1 MLDRWFKK
9 EKPFQGLAGMGGGV
23 VSRVLGG
30 VPTIEILEYLIV
42 AGGGSGGGTSN
53 GSGLGGGGAGGL
65 IYSSTPIQLP
75 LGANSLTVGAGG
87 ASTNSGSNNG
97 SPSVFGSLIAYGG
110 GGANNPG
117 GSGGGQNNVLF
128 PWQSG
133 GGVGD
138 RITGTPNPIGGAVIQ
153 GNPGGSG
160 YSTTPGSDYY
170 AGNYSA
176 GGGGGRGGAGQQ
188 GQQPPSGGGAG
199 GAAYPVP
206 TNIIP
211 PSYGTP
217 GPQPGRY
224 FAGGGGGGA
233 RGPAGA
239 GGGGGA
245 GAGAT
250 ADGDGGNAT
259 ANSGSGGGGSG
270 QDNATVSGGAGGS
283 GIISFRVASGSSVTF
298 SGGVTFTQDTSSVPN
313 SVIYTITV
321 ASSQTV
327 TFA

>member
-23 VSRVLGG
+23 VSRLLGG
-30 VPTIEILEYLIV
+30 GPTIEILEYLII
-42 AGGGSGGGTSN
+42 AGGGSGTGSSN
-53 GSGLGGGGAGGL
+53 GSGQGGGGAGGL

-75 LGANSLTVGAGG
+75 LGANTLTVGAGG
-87 ASTNSGSNNG
+87 ASSTGTNNG

-110 GGANNPG
+110 GGGNNPG
-117 GSGGGQNNVLF
+117 GSGGGQNSVMF
-128 PWQSG
+128 PWQAG

-138 RITGTPNPIGGAVIQ
+138 RITGTTDPIGGAVIQ

-160 YSTTPGSDYY
+160 YAPSPTNFG
-170 AGNYSA
+170 A
-176 GGGGGRGGAGQQ
+176 GGGGGRGGAGQDALP
-188 GQQPPSGGGAG
+188 GGGGAG

-206 TNIIP
+206 TNVIP